1 MERATPMPRLR
12 GGGDTWFNLIHLP
25 DNPLPHRMRIPH
37 QHPDASVTA
46 DGSDLWCG
54 QIHRKEAADGL
65 VTQIVKWMSELCV
78 VLCLHRPV

>member
-1 MERATPMPRLR
+1 
-12 GGGDTWFNLIHLP
+12 
-25 DNPLPHRMRIPH
+25 MRIPH

-65 VTQIVKWMSELCV
+65 VTQIVKMDVGTVRRLAPSQASLGAS
-78 VLCLHRPV
+78 RPKEERL